1 MDIHPEAVKLLNK
14 HRGTDFRPGGEHYV
28 ENLIATTAISEALFE
43 RDEIKRN
50 YDALTECHLK
60 ALSDWPERYIAA
72 CKEADSLRAQVAAMR
87 EALPFAV
94 AFIERNQ
101 TQKEDAFYLEKM
113 KSALSTLKDQSNG
126 H

>member
-1 MDIHPEAVKLLNK
+1 MDIHPEAVKMLNK

-28 ENLIATTAISEALFE
+28 ENLTATNAISEALNE
-43 RDEIKRN
+43 RDEARDEHKFVLAAESAAI
-50 YDALTECHLK
+50 DTLK
-60 ALSDWPERYIAA
+60 AER
-72 CKEADSLRAQVAAMR
+72 DSLRAQVAAMR
-87 EALPFAV
+87 EFLPFAV

-113 KSALSTLKDQSNG
+113 KSALSTLKDQSND